1 VSRSDDKKDDKKKVR
16 AAHRDR
22 PPGEGR
28 LIQLVY
34 YAYVVLSRLALALPE
49 RLAYGLA
56 RWIGSLAAR
65 ISKKRSAVAR
75 NLARI
80 TGEPVDSP
88 RVRSLTVEVF
98 RSYARYWLETFRLV
112 REGREFFLD
121 RFQCDGQENLDGVLA
136 RGKGA
141 IVVVGHLG
149 NWDAAGAWVGARG
162 NRLATVAEVLRPRR
176 MFDFF
181 VEHREALGMTIYPA
195 RRGAIRQLVEEVEA
209 GAVVPIL
216 GDRDLKGS
224 GPEVELFGA
233 VTTMPGGPASI
244 ALRTGV
250 PLMVAG
256 VYGIVRPDGTRGWH
270 AEISPPIEPPAERT
284 PESVR
289 ALTQEVARLLEGFI
303 ARRPEEWH
311 VMHDFWPRAGA
322 DSSRG

>member
-1 VSRSDDKKDDKKKVR
+1 MSNSEGQKEVR
-16 AAHRDR
+16 ATRRER
-22 PPGEGR
+22 PPDEGR

-34 YAYVVLSRLALALPE
+34 YGYVVLSRVALALPE
-49 RLAYGLA
+49 RIAYGLA
-56 RWIGSLAAR
+56 RWIGGFAAR
-65 ISKKRSAVAR
+65 VSKKRSAVAR

-80 TGEPVDSP
+80 TGEPVESP

-112 REGREFFLD
+112 REGRDFFLE
-121 RFQCDGQENLDGVLA
+121 RFHCDGQENLDGVLA

-181 VEHREALGMTIYPA
+181 VEHREGLGMTIYPA
-195 RRGAIRQLVEEVEA
+195 RKGAIRQLVEEVEA

-216 GDRDLKGS
+216 GDRDLKGN
-224 GPEVELFGA
+224 GPEIEFFGA
-233 VTTMPGGPASI
+233 MTTMPGGPASI

-250 PLMVAG
+250 PVMVAG

-270 AEISPPIEPPAERT
+270 AEISSPIELPEERT
-284 PESVR
+284 PDSVQK
-289 ALTQEVARLLEGFI
+289 LTQEVARLLEEFV

-311 VMHDFWPRAGA
+311 VMHEFWPARAD
-322 DSSRG
+322 DS